1 MTQPPL
7 LVTCGLPYTNG
18 PCHLGHLRTYVP
30 ADCYVRY
37 MRRTGEEVVF
47 VSGSDN
53 HGTPIVVSA
62 EERGISPR
70 ALSEKYHRHFDETFK
85 RIGVNFDHFGMTDD
99 PANHHR
105 TREIVGRLEK
115 NGYVYKQVVH
125 QAYCPKC
132 RRFLPDRYVEGTCP
146 YCGKQARGMNVT
158 RAAAST
164 LNRVRSRTRSARSA
178 GQRPSSGTRNIIFSD
193 SPRLRIISCRFL
205 TVYGEPATR
214 RTMRSAG

>member
-62 EERGISPR
+62 EEQGISPGH
-70 ALSEKYHRHFDETFK
+70 SPSGF
-85 RIGVNFDHFGMTDD
+85 
-99 PANHHR
+99 
-105 TREIVGRLEK
+105 
-115 NGYVYKQVVH
+115 
-125 QAYCPKC
+125 
-132 RRFLPDRYVEGTCP
+132 TC
-146 YCGKQARGMNVT
+146 
-158 RAAAST
+158 T
-164 LNRVRSRTRSARSA
+164 L
-178 GQRPSSGTRNIIFSD
+178 
-193 SPRLRIISCRFL
+193 
-205 TVYGEPATR
+205 TR
-214 RTMRSAG
+214 RLNGSGLISTILA